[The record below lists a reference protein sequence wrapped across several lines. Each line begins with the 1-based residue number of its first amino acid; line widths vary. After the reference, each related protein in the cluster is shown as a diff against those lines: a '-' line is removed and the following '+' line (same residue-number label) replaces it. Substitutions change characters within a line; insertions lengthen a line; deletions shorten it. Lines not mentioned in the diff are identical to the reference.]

1 MRELP
6 VCGEAKHAVRPMAAS
21 TPAVDH
27 ETEEAP
33 RLRGASGLGQLLCLV
48 SYLYSGAAFTW
59 SLVASIFACHFL
71 SASL

>member
-1 MRELP
+1 MPVSGETGKPCGPWQLP
-6 VCGEAKHAVRPMAAS
+6 P
-21 TPAVDH
+21 PAIDH
-27 ETEEAP
+27 ESEEAP